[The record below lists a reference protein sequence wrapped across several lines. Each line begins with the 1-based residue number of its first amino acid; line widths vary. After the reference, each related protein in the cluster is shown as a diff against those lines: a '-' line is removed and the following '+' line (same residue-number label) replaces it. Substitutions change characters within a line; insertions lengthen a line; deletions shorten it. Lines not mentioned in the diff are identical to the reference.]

1 MVNWIDGK
9 LNEAFLHFFAK
20 FLPYLMIF
28 QSGVQTEGAGKLWKI
43 IKFAK
48 HLYKNEEKPCSTCL
62 QPIFRF
68 HPKIGFRVPIPPLAY
83 ISEREFI
90 FIFYLFQEVSIF
102 VFDKKSV
109 DKLHKPKRKEA
120 MTELLKLG
128 LGHLQCY
135 RHPKLLNVIHSPEE
149 SPEALA
155 FASEPLIGSL
165 ANILNSGLKSEKN
178 CNLGTPQ
185 HCLPL
190 RLKSIN
196 RVFLKFFY

>member
-1 MVNWIDGK
+1 MFV
-9 LNEAFLHFFAK
+9 
-20 FLPYLMIF
+20 
-28 QSGVQTEGAGKLWKI
+28 I
-43 IKFAK
+43 IKICCFF
-48 HLYKNEEKPCSTCL
+48 S
-62 QPIFRF
+62 
-68 HPKIGFRVPIPPLAY
+68 
-83 ISEREFI
+83 
-90 FIFYLFQEVSIF
+90 FQEVSIF

-165 ANILNSGLKSEKN
+165 GKNSLRQEK
-178 CNLGTPQ
+178 L
-185 HCLPL
+185 
-190 RLKSIN
+190 
-196 RVFLKFFY
+196 